1 MAGYRPPSR
10 PPKGRW
16 ARWLHHVRRQRDWS
30 QTQAFEALLA
40 AGMAWSPKSRASYLA
55 IDMGDRE
62 PKADEIPI
70 LTRVFGAPD
79 DSVVAPQEEH
89 VSGDRLDRLL
99 QTVETLLAELEEER
113 RRAAAREEVLLA
125 LVATALGPKAR
136 QVAAEQLGRADTRP
150 VRPG

>member
-1 MAGYRPPSR
+1 MP
-10 PPKGRW
+10 
-16 ARWLHHVRRQRDWS
+16 
-30 QTQAFEALLA
+30 
-40 AGMAWSPKSRASYLA
+40 WSPKSRASYLA

-70 LTRVFGAPD
+70 LTKVFGAPD
-79 DSVVAPQEEH
+79 DSVVSPQDEQ

-99 QTVETLLAELEEER
+99 QTVETLLVRLDEERRTAETLLAELEEER